1 MSKEK
6 GKPSLLRLQA
16 SNLVD
21 LATHAWSTSTPL
33 ERQKGLL
40 RVGLAVAI
48 AVVLTALA
56 ACGEKKPAAPPD
68 RKSVV

>member
-21 LATHAWSTSTPL
+21 LATHAWSTSSPPEITWIAARPP
-33 ERQKGLL
+33 ESWSS
-40 RVGLAVAI
+40 VA
-48 AVVLTALA
+48 
-56 ACGEKKPAAPPD
+56 
-68 RKSVV
+68 